1 VGLLAGAEFG
11 LLAAQLSL
19 GLGHGNALTGAHP
32 QQVDFELGERG
43 QDVEERPFQISPG
56 RRAVETAEPGCF
68 LVA

>member
-1 VGLLAGAEFG
+1 LPRSFPLA
-11 LLAAQLSL
+11 
-19 GLGHGNALTGAHP
+19 LGHGNALTGAHP